1 MPFLPDWKSCN
12 THAEVLI
19 LNVLLSFPFTFLP
32 TSWVYSCCQK
42 GCQQQLGWLVSHLN
56 RKELGKSSHN
66 HGLKAASLDQIE
78 PTSSR
83 RSFLTH
89 DFSNLTLYQNYLEG
103 LLKHRLLG
111 PPPQIS
117 EPAGLSWSLNIFLSN
132 KSPVAANAAGLHLEN
147 HCLNQYQS
155 SEKNTTDCWV
165 KAWVFEPI
173 TSKRDGRTSLV
184 WVSRATLFAEGRISF
199 PWPTIKSFQQWEL
212 NLKFQWK
219 IVKISWSVF

>member
-1 MPFLPDWKSCN
+1 MFYSVFPSLFCQQTEF
-12 THAEVLI
+12 THAVKRAA
-19 LNVLLSFPFTFLP
+19 SS
-32 TSWVYSCCQK
+32 SW
-42 GCQQQLGWLVSHLN
+42 GGLVSHLN
-56 RKELGKSSHN
+56 RKELGKISHN

-89 DFSNLTLYQNYLEG
+89 YFSNLTLYQNYLEG

-132 KSPVAANAAGLHLEN
+132 KSPGAANAAGPHLEN

-155 SEKNTTDCWV
+155 SEKNATDCWV

-219 IVKISWSVF
+219 IVKISWSIF